1 MKLLT
6 FLFYSRKLVILAI
19 VAGFISGISNT
30 ALLALFNKTIV
41 DPGFSKKA
49 LIWSFI
55 GLCVFLP
62 LTRFISECLLARLAQ
77 DALLKLRLR
86 LSRQILAAPLRYL
99 EQLGAG
105 KLMTALTEDVPVVT
119 GTLTAIPVLCINMA
133 VIIGGLIY
141 LGFLSWVILVIVL
154 GFMVLGIL
162 TYQIPVIR
170 AYRSFFKARQ
180 YGDALFQHFRALTS
194 GTKELKLH
202 NHRREAFLTQS
213 LQGTASS
220 FKKHSIDGMTIYAAA
235 AAWGQVL
242 VFVVVGIILFALPAW
257 SDVTTQTMTG
267 YTITLLYLMTPL
279 QVIMN
284 TTPNLSRANVA
295 LKRIE
300 DISQELKNNAA
311 DEVFASQQ
319 APQTPWHRLDL
330 IGVTHTYRVEG
341 EENNFT
347 LGPIDLALRPGELVF
362 IIGGNGCGKTTL
374 AKLLTGL
381 YVPEDG
387 DIQLDGCAITKS
399 NREFYRQHFSM
410 VFSDFYL
417 FESLLGLERAAIDEE
432 AQKYLAQLQLDLKVK
447 INDGALSTTDLSQ
460 GQRKR
465 LALLTAYLEDRPI
478 YIFDE
483 WAADQDPVFKSV
495 FYYQILPDLKG
506 RGKTIIVISH
516 DDRYYDVADRIIK
529 LEQGQ
534 LICDELVRSAASLAG

>member
-1 MKLLT
+1 
-6 FLFYSRKLVILAI
+6 
-19 VAGFISGISNT
+19 
-30 ALLALFNKTIV
+30 
-41 DPGFSKKA
+41 
-49 LIWSFI
+49 
-55 GLCVFLP
+55 
-62 LTRFISECLLARLAQ
+62 
-77 DALLKLRLR
+77 
-86 LSRQILAAPLRYL
+86 
-99 EQLGAG
+99 
-105 KLMTALTEDVPVVT
+105 
-119 GTLTAIPVLCINMA
+119 
-133 VIIGGLIY
+133 
-141 LGFLSWVILVIVL
+141 
-154 GFMVLGIL
+154 
-162 TYQIPVIR
+162 
-170 AYRSFFKARQ
+170 
-180 YGDALFQHFRALTS
+180 
-194 GTKELKLH
+194 
-202 NHRREAFLTQS
+202 
-213 LQGTASS
+213 
-220 FKKHSIDGMTIYAAA
+220 MTIYAAA

-242 VFVVVGIILFALPAW
+242 VFIVVGIILFALPAW
-257 SDVTTQTMTG
+257 NEITAQTMTG

-311 DEVFASQQ
+311 DEVFASKQ
-319 APQTPWHRLDL
+319 APQTQWQRLDL

-381 YVPEDG
+381 YVPEG
-387 DIQLDGCAITKS
+387 GEIQLDGCAITKG
-399 NREFYRQHFSM
+399 NREFYRRHFSM

-432 AQKYLAQLQLDLKVK
+432 AQKYLAQLQLDMKVK
-447 INDGALSTTDLSQ
+447 INDGVLSTTDLSQ

-534 LICDELVRSAASLAG
+534 LICDEPVGNAASLVG